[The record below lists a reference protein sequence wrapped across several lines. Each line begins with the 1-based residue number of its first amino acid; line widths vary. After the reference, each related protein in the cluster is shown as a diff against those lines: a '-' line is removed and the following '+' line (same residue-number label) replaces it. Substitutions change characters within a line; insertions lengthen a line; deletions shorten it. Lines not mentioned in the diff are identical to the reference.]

1 MLVWMFLGG
10 FVAFLFYV
18 LEVFVALSV
27 IFVIAGGLMSLVY
40 FNQNK
45 LLYMPGTYT
54 CYLSHPRPAAVSCFK
69 SCSLQTSFIARN

>member
-18 LEVFVALSV
+18 LEVFVALSL
-27 IFVIAGGLMSLVY
+27 IFVIVGGLMSLVY

-45 LLYMPGTYT
+45 LLYMPGIFNVTLVIPGMP
-54 CYLSHPRPAAVSCFK
+54 LSPS
-69 SCSLQTSFIARN
+69 